1 MSTDPHDRRLVPYDP
16 TIPAS
21 REGEVVMEAA
31 VPVKR
36 LAGLE
41 AQVEQ
46 ISRRHQ
52 RAIGPTVRLVD
63 TGRRD
68 GSLAIVRLEGR
79 TGRLGA
85 WEIVCVLHHQDGLT
99 RVEPRVP
106 IGERQLEL
114 LSRARALCEA
124 CRTVRP
130 RNQTFI
136 LRERSSGRT
145 VQVGSSCLRPYT
157 GVDSP
162 AGPVHR
168 AQRMAAATRAVGA
181 AARNAGSPGEEYIDT
196 VVFLAHAVS
205 EVRSHGFSPNGT
217 ETATWRGALKL
228 LELGGP
234 PSIGDLRRAAEI
246 RQWAARLAPHEP
258 DGYRARLVANLARD
272 RLSSRELPLAASA
285 VRAYNRQLYWQIRHE
300 RATDNRG
307 K

>member
-1 MSTDPHDRRLVPYDP
+1 MNDRGPVPYDRM
-16 TIPAS
+16 IPAS
-21 REGEVVMEAA
+21 REDEVVEAT
-31 VPVKR
+31 VPLER

-41 AQVEQ
+41 AQVVQ
-46 ISRRHQ
+46 ISRRYP
-52 RAIGPTVRLVD
+52 RAGGPVVRLVD

-68 GSLAIVRLEGR
+68 RSLAVVRLEGR
-79 TGRLGA
+79 TGRLGT

-99 RVEPRVP
+99 RVEPCVA

-114 LSRARALCEA
+114 LSSARALCEA

-130 RNQTFI
+130 RTQTFI

-162 AGPVHR
+162 GGSVHR
-168 AQRMAAATRAVGA
+168 AQTMAAAIRAVSA
-181 AARNAGSPGEEYIDT
+181 AARNAASPGEEYVDT

-228 LELGGP
+228 LELGGA
-234 PSIGDLRRAAEI
+234 PSTGDLMRATEI
-246 RQWAARLAPHEP
+246 RQWAARLAPKEP
-258 DGYRARLVANLARD
+258 DGYRARLVANLTRD
-272 RLSSRELPLAASA
+272 RLTSRELPLAASA
-285 VRAYNRQLYWQIRHE
+285 VRAYNRQLYWQIRRE
-300 RATDNRG
+300 RAADIRG

>member
-1 MSTDPHDRRLVPYDP
+1 MSTDPHDRGLVPYDP

-31 VPVKR
+31 VPVER

-41 AQVEQ
+41 AEVVQ

-52 RAIGPTVRLVD
+52 RAGGPAVRLVD
-63 TGRRD
+63 TGRRG

-99 RVEPRVP
+99 RVEPCVP

-130 RNQTFI
+130 RKQTFI

-162 AGPVHR
+162 A
-168 AQRMAAATRAVGA
+168 
-181 AARNAGSPGEEYIDT
+181 
-196 VVFLAHAVS
+196 
-205 EVRSHGFSPNGT
+205 
-217 ETATWRGALKL
+217 
-228 LELGGP
+228 
-234 PSIGDLRRAAEI
+234 
-246 RQWAARLAPHEP
+246 
-258 DGYRARLVANLARD
+258 
-272 RLSSRELPLAASA
+272 
-285 VRAYNRQLYWQIRHE
+285 
-300 RATDNRG
+300 
-307 K
+307 